1 MNEKIY
7 KVGITQ
13 GDINGIGSEV
23 ILKALS
29 DSRMCDNATY
39 IIYGSSKVLSYY
51 KKNIEETENISITI
65 ISSAREAIPKH
76 INLVNCMAED
86 IFVQAGTSTPEAG
99 AGAVAALKAAA
110 TDLKAGELD
119 VVVTAPIN
127 KANVQ
132 SEEFGF
138 TGHTEFFASEFDGE
152 PLMMMCSDRMK
163 VGLATI
169 HLPLAEVAARLS
181 KELIVDKLE
190 KFKKSLI
197 VDFAI
202 HEPRIAVLSLNPHS
216 GDAGLLGTEERD
228 IILPAIQEANQQ
240 KVLAFGPFAADGF
253 FAAGMQSRYD
263 GILAM
268 YHDQGLIPFKTIS
281 PDGVNFTSGL
291 NVVRTSPDHGVGYDI
306 SGTGKA
312 DAASMRNAIFMAMD
326 IAKNRAIHAEISRNP
341 LRHYERDRGKDV
353 SVKDLPEQ
361 QND

>member
-51 KKNIEETENISITI
+51 KKNIEEAENISINI
-65 ISSAREAIPKH
+65 ISSAREAMPKH

-268 YHDQGLIPFKTIS
+268 YHDQGLAPFKALAME
-281 PDGVNFTSGL
+281 DGVNFTAGL
-291 NVVRTSPDHGVGYDI
+291 PIVRTSPAHGTAYNIAGQGVA
-306 SGTGKA
+306 SEN
-312 DAASMRNAIFMAMD
+312 SMRQAIYAAID
-326 IAKNRAIHAEISRNP
+326 VYRNRQTEKEISANP
-341 LRHYERDRGKDV
+341 LRKQYHEKRDDSDKLKLDA
-353 SVKDLPEQ
+353 EE
-361 QND
+361 